1 MAGPATE
8 PIVFHDPIER
18 LSDKDWT
25 QRYLNLC
32 AQHVQEHTAIQC
44 CIKDDQ
50 GRPALKYTFGPDKDW
65 TTGEPT
71 FSFQLQLLR
80 RLKLTNYRYM
90 SLERLVQL
98 SFICRCIDNTGR
110 FHLLMELYCND
121 PDRLYR
127 QFQIAKE
134 VCGLHT
140 AAMSLKDPLSPL
152 FFLGGWNLENTQD
165 SRPYKEMQR
174 TIKDLN
180 LDLGFALRCRQFS
193 HFLIELQPVRHEC
206 RASFKTLV
214 IETASLVMD
223 QYRRS
228 EAFRWFVIKDWHP
241 STFELFTNGAT
252 PFMTGLR
259 YILSQHLARYQEN
272 LMVYMR
278 ETWPRYRVD
287 QYKPK
292 PNAQEV
298 PEEERFD
305 EKPFQLAFA
314 PTGSGKTTA
323 ILKEFSKRYGHY
335 LVSSALPRNALNS
348 ATPSLTELP
357 NNKPTS
363 KVGQSILDPKT
374 LQGVPR
380 DTYELHKWLGYAQSL
395 TTPQHGRHVDDLWF
409 RAVWWKRYQD
419 SHGLR
424 LNCMDWWRRIME
436 LRHRI
441 LRLFCKALGS
451 DCSSILWLSFQLD
464 CCTWDP
470 FLDMFRVL
478 ALFPGVTD
486 ASYSQNIPDSIEP
499 IFAKPS
505 ELKAHWACV
514 DEAQEDL
521 RIVCEDSETLL
532 RDGLRNDQDSTLSKE
547 SIAIPDT
554 SETMLSMAMGSL
566 LQSGYDEFRHSQQ
579 MIFTG
584 TSLNVNKVL
593 QTHASAI
600 NPQSGIFGKWTQG
613 GSLWQVDGCKLT
625 VQFPLIMNRT
635 AARQVLST
643 YGLNDSE
650 DAVEQSKSLWGRIK
664 WTAMYAERILDD
676 IQENNSTELEPLQ
689 PEGSQD
695 KVKALFARKRES
707 VDFRHLASD
716 TYETVI
722 AELIAKL
729 DHLEKRGNSERL
741 LDNLLEAAFSADIL
755 DRPHVLDQERDVELV
770 EHGFA
775 IVESWED
782 RLEADLA
789 SDFAITKS
797 ETQITAKRRED
808 CDPMDSII
816 HLLDKVVW
824 HDLAVVG
831 CRVNKLSADIVKEE
845 FVILDG
851 RVDRLAAKLERQSFA
866 VSRREND
873 QLAVHLV
880 NHDNNAERRLDQ
892 LTTLVQ
898 DGDFK
903 VENHA
908 FDTLTV
914 EIMSSGFTVW
924 TEYRKDKVIEAVK
937 DVGFQIVNQTG
948 HRLTIRYENADETH
962 KSEFEKLFNMWRKKF
977 KKKGVVMNGTMDQL
991 LFEWSNKGFII
1002 KADPVPWTQLKRRLD
1017 KQGLQDSRWSQ
1028 KETSRL
1034 LPAKS
1039 ATPLV
1044 IRDQELASLEA
1055 NLKSSGFIIIDLN
1068 IEELTKLAESDI
1080 AIMKPTDEMV
1090 AEMSESGFIT
1100 WAGTASARLETMLE
1114 QNGCTVIEN
1123 STSYLTVRG
1132 PSNNTHEHRRVLAD
1146 QLAKEGFPMVKRTK
1160 SSLVLKL
1167 AERVVIDAVIRFSL
1181 GRRLDEKLTMLLRLV
1196 ANRTGLGHLAEHYL
1210 AVVSIQVS

>member
-8 PIVFHDPIER
+8 QVIFHNPTER
-18 LSDKDWT
+18 LSDKDWR
-25 QRYLNLC
+25 QRYKYLC

-71 FSFQLQLLR
+71 FSFQLQLSR
-80 RLKLTNYRYM
+80 RLKLINYRYM

-98 SFICRCIDNTGR
+98 SFIYRCIENTGR

-121 PDRLYR
+121 PDRLYQ

-140 AAMSLKDPLSPL
+140 TTMSL
-152 FFLGGWNLENTQD
+152 QD
-165 SRPYKEMQR
+165 SRPYEEMQR

-180 LDLGFALRCRQFS
+180 LDLGFALPYRQFL
-193 HFLIELQPVRHEC
+193 HFLMELQPVRHEC
-206 RASFKTLV
+206 RALFERLV
-214 IETASLVMD
+214 NETASLVMD
-223 QYRRS
+223 QYNQS
-228 EAFRWFVIKDWHP
+228 EAFRWFVIKDWDP
-241 STFELFTNGAT
+241 RIFARYTNGAT

-259 YILSQHLARYQEN
+259 HILSQHLARYQEN
-272 LMVYMR
+272 LIVYMR

-287 QYKPK
+287 HYKPK

-305 EKPFQLAFA
+305 KKPFQLAFA

-323 ILKEFSKRYGHY
+323 ILKEFSERYGHY
-335 LVSSALPRNALNS
+335 LVSSALPRNALDS
-348 ATPSLTELP
+348 ATHSLTELP

-380 DTYELHKWLGYAQSL
+380 DTHELHKWLGYAQSL
-395 TTPQHGRHVDDLWF
+395 TTPQHDRHV
-409 RAVWWKRYQD
+409 VWWKRYQD

-424 LNCMDWWRRIME
+424 LNCIDWWRRIME

-441 LRLFCKALGS
+441 LQLFYEALGS
-451 DCSSILWLSFQLD
+451 DCSPILWLSFQLD

-478 ALFPGVTD
+478 ALFPFIQF
-486 ASYSQNIPDSIEP
+486 SYSIIPDSIQP
-499 IFAKPS
+499 ISAKPS

-532 RDGLRNDQDSTLSKE
+532 RDGLRNNQDSTLSKE

-566 LQSGYDEFRHSQQ
+566 LQSGYHEFRYSRQ

-600 NPQSGIFGKWTQG
+600 NHQSNDSKWYQG
-613 GSLWQVDGCKLT
+613 ARVWQVDGCKLT

-676 IQENNSTELEPLQ
+676 IQENNSTELESLQ

-695 KVKALFARKRES
+695 KVEALFARKRES
-707 VDFRHLASD
+707 MDFRHLASD

-755 DRPHVLDQERDVELV
+755 DRPHVLDQERDIELV

-797 ETQITAKRRED
+797 ETQITAKRRGD
-808 CDPMDSII
+808 CDPTDSII

-831 CRVNKLSADIVKEE
+831 CRVNKLSTDIVKEE

-873 QLAVHLV
+873 QLAVRLV

-977 KKKGVVMNGTMDQL
+977 KKKGVVMNGTMEQL

-1039 ATPLV
+1039 ATPLA

-1055 NLKSSGFIIIDLN
+1055 NLKSSGFIIIDMN
-1068 IEELTKLAESDI
+1068 IEELTNLAESDI

-1100 WAGTASARLETMLE
+1100 
-1114 QNGCTVIEN
+1114 
-1123 STSYLTVRG
+1123 
-1132 PSNNTHEHRRVLAD
+1132 
-1146 QLAKEGFPMVKRTK
+1146 
-1160 SSLVLKL
+1160 
-1167 AERVVIDAVIRFSL
+1167 
-1181 GRRLDEKLTMLLRLV
+1181 
-1196 ANRTGLGHLAEHYL
+1196 
-1210 AVVSIQVS
+1210 